1 MRRAPDGPAGRKS
14 PQHAAEHGTTSW
26 FVEAYNKLTVAVDHR
41 IGWQNLP
48 KPLGLLT
55 LVGLRNNLRRKN
67 LFNTGGY
74 PAQNLPPL
82 EPPDARHLTER
93 TPDGTYNDLTN
104 PRMGM
109 ARSRFGRNVPPEHA
123 FPEPEPQILSPSP
136 REVSR
141 ALLTRHEF
149 IPAESVNALVAAWL
163 QFMIKDWVSHG
174 QGSMDNPWRIELVD
188 GDPWPTPPMVVPRTI
203 PDPTRPG
210 GDDGAPPTFLNENS
224 HWWDAS
230 QLYGNDLETQRMLR
244 TGEDG
249 KLKVPRNGSPFSDDP
264 AKDPANIPG
273 FWLGLAMMHT
283 LFILEHN
290 AICDK
295 LRDTYPT
302 WTDEELFQRARL
314 VNAALIAKI
323 HTVEWTPAV
332 IAHPTTVTAMHA
344 NWYGLLG
351 ERVHKLFGRLSKSEV
366 LSGIVGGRT
375 DHFGVPY
382 SLTEEFV
389 AVYRMHP
396 LIPDDWSLR
405 SSADDSL
412 LQEAT
417 FRELTGHNV
426 YGILTK
432 HNLTDLFY
440 SFGTSHP
447 GLVTLHNYPKFL
459 QEFQRPDDK
468 LVDLGAVDVLRI
480 REVGVPR
487 YNAFRRLLHL
497 PPAEDFDSLTDNPE
511 WAEELR
517 RVYDGDIERVDLTVG
532 MFAEPRPKGFAF
544 SDTAFRIF
552 VLMASRRLNS
562 DRFLTKDYTPQV
574 YTQTGLDWVEANSMT
589 SVLLRHFPGLRA
601 SMRSLDNAFAPW
613 DTPGSAR

>member
-1 MRRAPDGPAGRKS
+1 M
-14 PQHAAEHGTTSW
+14 
-26 FVEAYNKLTVAVDHR
+26 
-41 IGWQNLP
+41 
-48 KPLGLLT
+48 
-55 LVGLRNNLRRKN
+55 
-67 LFNTGGY
+67 
-74 PAQNLPPL
+74 
-82 EPPDARHLTER
+82 
-93 TPDGTYNDLTN
+93 
-104 PRMGM
+104 
-109 ARSRFGRNVPPEHA
+109 
-123 FPEPEPQILSPSP
+123 
-136 REVSR
+136 
-141 ALLTRHEF
+141 
-149 IPAESVNALVAAWL
+149 
-163 QFMIKDWVSHG
+163 
-174 QGSMDNPWRIELVD
+174 
-188 GDPWPTPPMVVPRTI
+188 
-203 PDPTRPG
+203 
-210 GDDGAPPTFLNENS
+210 
-224 HWWDAS
+224 
-230 QLYGNDLETQRMLR
+230 
-244 TGEDG
+244 
-249 KLKVPRNGSPFSDDP
+249 
-264 AKDPANIPG
+264 
-273 FWLGLAMMHT
+273 
-283 LFILEHN
+283 
-290 AICDK
+290 
-295 LRDTYPT
+295 
-302 WTDEELFQRARL
+302 
-314 VNAALIAKI
+314 
-323 HTVEWTPAV
+323 
-332 IAHPTTVTAMHA
+332 
-344 NWYGLLG
+344 
-351 ERVHKLFGRLSKSEV
+351 
-366 LSGIVGGRT
+366 
-375 DHFGVPY
+375 
-382 SLTEEFV
+382 

-426 YGILTK
+426 YGILAK

-574 YTQTGLDWVEANSMT
+574 YTQTGLDWIEANSMT